1 MFGKPRRSFSK
12 EFNDL
17 DLLEFDPTPPSP
29 DELLT
34 RAPLISPMQSPKLPT
49 EVTAFKLGGHPT
61 GPSLVRSMAA
71 GYPVYYIPNEDNLD
85 DIGLLGK
92 LSDDDAEISSG
103 WSDFEL

>member
-1 MFGKPRRSFSK
+1 
-12 EFNDL
+12 
-17 DLLEFDPTPPSP
+17 
-29 DELLT
+29 
-34 RAPLISPMQSPKLPT
+34 
-49 EVTAFKLGGHPT
+49 
-61 GPSLVRSMAA
+61 MAA